1 MLAAA
6 AARARDASE
15 SVPEAD
21 ARLKALLAQEAER
34 VAAAIT
40 FAEVLAPMLSE
51 RLSALA
57 PARAAAGANPA
68 PERPARRPTGEA
80 LGIADFIDEMLAQD
94 RAGSR

>member
-51 RLSALA
+51 RLCALA
-57 PARAAAGANPA
+57 PARANPA
-68 PERPARRPTGEA
+68 PERPVRRPPGEA